1 VRGELAAQDAF
12 ATARLR
18 IGGDLSKLLAA
29 AAADGLAGLD
39 AAYAGVRA
47 DTTY

>member
-29 AAADGLAGLD
+29 ADGLAGLD